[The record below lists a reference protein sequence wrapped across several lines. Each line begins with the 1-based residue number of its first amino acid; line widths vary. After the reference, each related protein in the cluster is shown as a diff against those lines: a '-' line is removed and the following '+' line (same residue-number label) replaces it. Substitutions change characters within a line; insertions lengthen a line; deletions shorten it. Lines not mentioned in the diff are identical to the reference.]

1 MLKSVFESELV
12 AEMHKGLIKK
22 ASNHGADDL
31 TQAVDHLNSAIDIFE
46 EAGMTV
52 QADRL
57 LNLLEKI
64 AAMQLPNLYYARQY
78 LESTLPLSYPTLTNK
93 EMKDK
98 IDYIMSLESTGRDL
112 ALFLDALR
120 SAGTSEHVIK
130 DFVGNRYM
138 NPANTAREISED
150 VTGKLS
156 RMIDEELA
164 KQLANQSEQPG
175 DIFTMTSLL
184 NRREASKKKPKNPLK
199 VSDRHTKKLTSDK
212 MVKNLKH
219 HGTVFNMSDDND
231 AQDLLNNDILDV
243 TMSDDTDYQLSDFE
257 DEL

>member
-1 MLKSVFESELV
+1 MLKSVFESELA

-22 ASNHGADDL
+22 ANSSSADDL
-31 TQAVDHLNSAIDIFE
+31 SQAVDHLNSAIGIFE
-46 EAGMTV
+46 EAGMTA

-64 AAMQLPNLYYARQY
+64 AAIQLPNLDNARKY
-78 LESTLPLSYPTLTNK
+78 LESTLPLSYPRLTDEEIK
-93 EMKDK
+93 EK
-98 IDYIMSLESTGRDL
+98 INSIMSPESIGRNL
-112 ALFLDALR
+112 ALFIDALR
-120 SAGTSEHVIK
+120 SVGTAEHVIK
-130 DFVGNRYM
+130 NFVGDKKYM
-138 NPANTAREISED
+138 NAANTAREISED
-150 VTGKLS
+150 ITGKLS
-156 RMIDEELA
+156 RMINEELVG
-164 KQLANQSEQPG
+164 QPG
-175 DIFTMTSLL
+175 DIFTIRPL
-184 NRREASKKKPKNPLK
+184 NRNAASKKKPKNPLK

-219 HGTVFNMSDDND
+219 HGTMFNMSDDND

>member
-22 ASNHGADDL
+22 ANSSSADDL
-31 TQAVDHLNSAIDIFE
+31 TQAVDHLNSAIGIFE

-64 AAMQLPNLYYARQY
+64 ASRKGLVSIPIDMARAQQIA
-78 LESTLPLSYPTLTNK
+78 ESIGIPIDFKLR
-93 EMKDK
+93 DK
-98 IDYIMSLESTGRDL
+98 NESDEDYKYRL
-112 ALFLDALR
+112 ALQLKNFRNDPLINEKGLKELFGYTYQTPEETEIILNQAL
-120 SAGTSEHVIK
+120 
-130 DFVGNRYM
+130 NRY
-138 NPANTAREISED
+138 NIKEPEETELGDED
-150 VTGKLS
+150 IILV
-156 RMIDEELA
+156 
-164 KQLANQSEQPG
+164 
-175 DIFTMTSLL
+175 
-184 NRREASKKKPKNPLK
+184 ASKKKPKNPLK

-231 AQDLLNNDILDV
+231 AKDLLNNDILDV